1 MKRKTIVR
9 LVDDDPTIRKSLS
22 FLLKN
27 EGFDVQCYGSAQEFL
42 ANDFPSDPGCLI
54 LDIKMPEISGTD
66 LFFNLVSNQ
75 YPNPIIFLS
84 AHGDIRLAVDMVKSG
99 AMDFIEKPVDPEP
112 FIELVNKAC
121 SISLTK
127 RSPIDVEVREQLK
140 SALMSLTEREKEVIK
155 LIFQNLSNRE
165 IGLRLN
171 LSKRTIEVHRSSIYK
186 KLNIHSFE
194 ELKDLSPY
202 FIDQSQHT

>member
-1 MKRKTIVR
+1 MKSKTIVR

-27 EGFDVQCYGSAQEFL
+27 EGFDVLCYGSAREFL
-42 ANDFPSDPGCLI
+42 TKDFPSESGCLI

-66 LFFNLVSNQ
+66 LFFNLISNH

-84 AHGDIRLAVDMVKSG
+84 AHGDIRLAVDMVKAG

-127 RSPIDVEVREQLK
+127 RSPINVEVREQLK
-140 SALMSLTEREKEVIK
+140 CALMSLTEREKEVIK

-186 KLNIHSFE
+186 KLNVHSFE
-194 ELKDLSPY
+194 ELKNLSPY
-202 FIDQSQHT
+202 LLD